1 MYNIVFNSEK
11 DIFLTNEMYANEAY
25 LAILV
30 MMQAIRAYSL
40 DFVTTSSF
48 ANLMWDYMWSFSA
61 STTRWLKKQP
71 AIDGWK
77 FSVEV
82 ELVSSIIRLNG
93 PIWDYL
99 VI

>member
-1 MYNIVFNSEK
+1 MKEYNYPRLPTCIYMYNIVLNSEK

-48 ANLMWDYMWSFSA
+48 ANL
-61 STTRWLKKQP
+61 
-71 AIDGWK
+71 
-77 FSVEV
+77 V
-82 ELVSSIIRLNG
+82 
-93 PIWDYL
+93 
-99 VI
+99 